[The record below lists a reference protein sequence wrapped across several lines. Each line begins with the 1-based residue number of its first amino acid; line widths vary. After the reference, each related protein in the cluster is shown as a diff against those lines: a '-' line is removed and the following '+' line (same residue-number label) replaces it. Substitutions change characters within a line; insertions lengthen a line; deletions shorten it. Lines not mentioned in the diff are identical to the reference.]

1 VARAMELRQQVRREE
16 ALRVIQE
23 AAARG
28 NWSAACWY
36 LERVWPHEF
45 ALRSVSRPEPTND
58 ESEPE
63 PLPAELLQRHRQLQ
77 LELLRED
84 SQLSE

>member
-1 VARAMELRQQVRREE
+1 
-16 ALRVIQE
+16 
-23 AAARG
+23 
-28 NWSAACWY
+28 
-36 LERVWPHEF
+36 
-45 ALRSVSRPEPTND
+45 VSRPEPTND